1 MNVSETPLEG
11 LWLIE
16 PLVHRDH
23 RGWFMES
30 YSKKVLERCGADR
43 EFVQDNHSYSVQKG
57 VLRGLHFQIPPA
69 AQAKLVRCTRGAVL
83 DVAVDLRRDSA
94 TYKQWY
100 KAALTAAN
108 KKLLLIPRGF
118 AHAFLTLENDTE
130 IQYKVDAYYAPEY
143 DRGIRYDDPDIGVDW
158 GELGGVSPILSEKDM
173 RAPLLRDCEP
183 VFYTDEQ

>member
-1 MNVSETPLEG
+1 MKFLETPLKG
-11 LWLIE
+11 LWLLE
-16 PLVHRDH
+16 PQVHGDH

-30 YSKKVLERCGADR
+30 YSKKILERCGADM
-43 EFVQDNHSYSVQKG
+43 EFVQDNHSYSAQKG

-69 AQAKLVRCTRGAVL
+69 AQTKLVRCTRGAVL
-83 DVAVDLRRDSA
+83 DVAADLRRDSA

-100 KAALTAAN
+100 KAELTAAN
-108 KKLLLIPRGF
+108 KKLLLIPAGF

-143 DRGIRYDDPDIGVDW
+143 DRGIRYDDPDIGIDW
-158 GELGGVSPILSEKDM
+158 GDWGGLGDAPLILSEKDT

-183 VFYTDEQ
+183 VF